1 MNKLVSSKHLQSV
14 SDLTLTAPIKQGF
27 IDAFE
32 TVTYETRL
40 AKLLEALF
48 KIRSTAREYSEI
60 KPFADTAERIQ
71 SLLDYRLAILDTK
84 PRRLMLTA
92 TFDKP
97 FEPYMRLIWDP
108 LGPLL
113 DVIFCNC
120 EGYVTATEHSFPDYL
135 AWVRSSQIDTNFFY
149 SANGYSVGD
158 VEYLLK
164 VDRLERERLAAP
176 GPNALAA
183 ADPSLMVQVTSPEHD
198 AKLVRRQAKDESDLL
213 GLEALV
219 SLYRLT
225 DFYPPDQPN
234 GDGRLLRR
242 ATQQLLRG
250 WGCGLGGK
258 EELIREQLGWFWH
271 GIDKEQYCLAES
283 GKDPPVQTEAEKAK
297 AKLRAEAERL
307 KEEQRRAAQE
317 RLTYAPGDIQGGI
330 LAGYGTTE
338 KPVRLGALLLMRILD
353 AAKARKFIDD
363 LPIQAEHPDSQAPAE
378 EPFLNLAFTCRGLA
392 NIGVA
397 GSELARF
404 PQEFLEG
411 MEERAGLLGDV
422 RESHPR
428 NWTLPDR
435 NWPEACRK
443 GAPALPVEMSEIDLV
458 IQLRSTAEYDGE
470 DIVKDRKHP
479 LYKTVQ
485 QLGGEPDNS
494 GVQLLAVQPMRRAD
508 RDLNKF
514 GREHFGFMDGFS
526 QPKPVDAT
534 PDLEK
539 DEVGRGEVLLGYSND
554 RSDPP
559 QPPSE
564 ILDNGTF
571 LVVRKLRQHV
581 AALRAFVE
589 TAAQKEGI
597 SQKLLYAKMM
607 GRTRD
612 GDPLRKATDENR
624 NVFSYGKDAE
634 GRQCPFQSHIR
645 RTNPREPGDGGSRRP
660 TPRILRR
667 GLSYGA
673 GLADDAKVDD
683 GVERGV
689 VFMAYNASIA
699 EQFEVVQR
707 WVNGGN
713 STKVASWQN
722 DPLMGVPA
730 DNGPRVFRFTY
741 DPESDAGTEDDPQN
755 PANSGARRIIEV
767 VLPQAFVELKWGM
780 YLFVPSIKA
789 IDAIVKRPQDPLQ
802 VAMQAEA
809 DEAERGEE
817 IVARLLS
824 QAGEGPE
831 GRRAAAAAWKICLE
845 DFSAKDPAE
854 KAEAPAIWAAI
865 RRRHG
870 GALRVPY
877 GIVERGG
884 SPEEVVLV
892 ASKDLVMRSFRDPES
907 NYSMRG
913 QMVRMKESFGEIFLG
928 MDKGPD
934 YDVKSMANG
943 PILNIQEK
951 DAFAVA
957 RREAN
962 KYLAGVC
969 VIAAPQFSGNPSE
982 IDLRREFI
990 TSVLA
995 LICHHY
1001 FGIPDNPHPAHSKF
1015 VDPLGWG
1022 WKPAGERHPR
1032 CPGDFMATSRYCFY
1046 PDPVPRV
1053 QAYGQ
1058 AQGRALRAAVGNYL
1072 DAMRGAGKTL
1082 PGELSEEISNLRWP
1096 PSGDLAYPTNDEL
1109 ARTIIGVMTG
1119 FLPPADGC
1127 MRWALYEWIQEKT
1140 LWRVQQ
1146 DLLSH
1151 PSADAYQRADKA
1163 LRPWLERAMQKRP
1176 APDLLWR
1183 TATRGHRLGG
1193 MDIAQGERIF
1203 ISIVSAL
1210 AEDAAAGITDVY
1222 PVFGG
1227 NREPKDGASPP
1238 MHACPA
1244 YKAAMG
1250 TMLGMLSALLE
1261 SGRIET
1267 LPAPLLVKLGL
1278 DGAEVQAEIPAVR
1291 AAIAAAAAAV
1301 PPAP

>member
-1 MNKLVSSKHLQSV
+1 MNKLVSSKHLQSI

-40 AKLLEALF
+40 EKLLEGLF
-48 KIRSTAREYSEI
+48 KIRSTAREYSLI

-120 EGYVTATEHSFPDYL
+120 EGYVTATGHSFPDYL
-135 AWVRSSQIDTNFFY
+135 AWVRSSQVDTNFFY

-164 VDRLERERLAAP
+164 VDRLERERLAAR
-176 GPNALAA
+176 GSAA
-183 ADPSLMVQVTSPEHD
+183 AAALSGTVRVTTPEED
-198 AKLVRRQAKDESDLL
+198 AKLVRQVAKEKSDLL

-234 GDGRLLRR
+234 GDGQLLRR

-250 WGCGLGGK
+250 WGLDLNGR
-258 EELIREQLGWFWH
+258 EHLIPEQLDWFWH
-271 GIDKEQYCLAES
+271 GIDREEYRLSETGKASPGQTEEDKKKSQARALAE
-283 GKDPPVQTEAEKAK
+283 QLAK
-297 AKLRAEAERL
+297 ER
-307 KEEQRRAAQE
+307 RRAGQE
-317 RLTYAPGDIQGGI
+317 RLTYTPGDIQGGI
-330 LAGYGTTE
+330 LTPYGRPD

-353 AAKARKFIDD
+353 PEKARAFVGA
-363 LPIQAEHPDSQAPAE
+363 LAPQAEPADREAAPGEA
-378 EPFLNLAFTCRGLA
+378 FRSLSFTCRGLA

-435 NWPEACRK
+435 NWPGACRK
-443 GAPALPVEMSEIDLV
+443 DAPKLPVEMSEIDLV
-458 IQLRSTAEYDGE
+458 IQLRTTIEYDGE
-470 DIVKDRKHP
+470 DIVNDDKHP
-479 LYKTVQ
+479 LYEEVRR
-485 QLGGEPDNS
+485 LGGDPDLS
-494 GVQLLAVQPMRRAD
+494 GVQLLAVQPLRRAD
-508 RDLNKF
+508 PDATDP
-514 GREHFGFMDGFS
+514 GREHFGFRDGIS
-526 QPKPVDAT
+526 QPKPVCGT
-534 PDLEK
+534 PDLK
-539 DEVGRGEVLLGYSND
+539 ADEIGRGELLLGYTND

-559 QPPSE
+559 QPASE

-571 LVVRKLRQHV
+571 LVVRKLSQQV
-581 AALRAFVE
+581 GALRAFVR
-589 TAAQKEGI
+589 AAAKKEGVCEA
-597 SQKLLYAKMM
+597 LLYAKMM

-612 GDPLRKATDENR
+612 GDTLPKAVSGSNR
-624 NVFSYGKDAE
+624 NTFDYEQDPDGGK
-634 GRQCPFQSHIR
+634 CPFQSHIR
-645 RTNPREPGDGGSRRP
+645 RTNPRAQGEGATRRP

-673 GLADDAKVDD
+673 RLADDAEAED
-683 GVERGV
+683 GAERGV

-699 EQFEVVQR
+699 EQFEVIQR

-713 STKVASWQN
+713 STAVASWQN

-730 DNGPRVFRFTY
+730 DNGPRVLRFTY
-741 DPESDAGTEDDPQN
+741 DPDSDAGIQDDPRMPMDQ
-755 PANSGARRIIEV
+755 GARRDIEIA
-767 VLPQAFVELKWGM
+767 LPQAFVALKWGL
-780 YLFVPSIKA
+780 YLFVPSLSAIKA
-789 IDAIVKRPQDPLQ
+789 IANRPQNPLQ
-802 VAMQAEA
+802 AAMQAEA
-809 DEAERGEE
+809 GEAKRGEE
-817 IVARLLS
+817 IVARLLN
-824 QAGEGPE
+824 QATEGLE

-854 KAEAPAIWAAI
+854 KAQAPAIWAAI

-870 GALRVPY
+870 GVLRVPY
-877 GIVERGG
+877 GIVEPGG

-892 ASKDLVMRSFRDPES
+892 AGKNLVMRSFRDPDGY
-907 NYSMRG
+907 YSMRG
-913 QMVRMKESFGEIFLG
+913 QMVRMKDSFGEIFLG
-928 MDKGPD
+928 MDKGED
-934 YDVKSMANG
+934 YDVKSLANG
-943 PILNIQEK
+943 PIFDISREA
-951 DAFAVA
+951 AFAVA
-957 RREAN
+957 RSVAN
-962 KYLAGVC
+962 QYLAKVR
-969 VIAAPQFSGNPSE
+969 ALATPLFSGGPAE

-995 LICHHY
+995 GICTHY
-1001 FGIPDNPHPAHSKF
+1001 FGIPDMPDPKNPRRSDF
-1015 VDPLGWG
+1015 VDPGGWS
-1022 WKPAGERHPR
+1022 WTPAEERHPH

-1058 AQGRALRAAVGNYL
+1058 AQGRALRVAVGQYL
-1072 DAMRGAGKTL
+1072 DAARQPGRKL
-1082 PGELSEEISNLRWP
+1082 PGELSEAIANLASP
-1096 PSGDLAYPTNDEL
+1096 EGGLAYPTNDEL

-1151 PSADAYQRADKA
+1151 PSDDAYVRAEEK

-1183 TATRGHRLGG
+1183 TANRGHELGG
-1193 MDIAQGERIF
+1193 VAVAEGERIF
-1203 ISIVSAL
+1203 ISIVSAM

-1227 NREPKDGASPP
+1227 NRAPPDGSKPP
-1238 MHACPA
+1238 LHACPA

-1278 DGAEVQAEIPAVR
+1278 ENTPQ
-1291 AAIAAAAAAV
+1291 
-1301 PPAP
+1301 PPA